1 MQGQNAGVSTSD
13 LRNRLLAILAAD
25 AVGYSRLMSL
35 DERAT
40 VAALDSARAIFREHV
55 AAHGGRVIDM
65 AGDSVLAVFKTATG
79 AVATALAVQRQL
91 ASSSADVP
99 DDHRMRFR
107 IGVHMGDL
115 IEKSDGTVYGDGV
128 NIAARLQA
136 LAEPGGISVSDAI
149 HGAVR
154 GKVPAGFEDK
164 GEQHVKNIAHAIRAW
179 RVSAEGTHPAQQ
191 PTPGTRSSDST
202 ATFGAGR
209 DGPSI
214 AVLPFANMSG
224 DPEQDY
230 FTDGVVEDIITALSR
245 FKSLFVIAR
254 NSSFVYKGK
263 AVDVRTVGRELGVR
277 YVLEGSVRKAG
288 NRIRVTCQL
297 IASENGAHLWADRY
311 DRDLVDLFEMQDDI
325 TRRVATAVD
334 PAIRGFE
341 TQAALRKH
349 PGNLGAWDHVLRGM
363 WHVYQYKK
371 NENAKGRA
379 EFESALARDPGYAP
393 AHAWLAATHLNDAW
407 FNWTDQHARSLSL
420 AQASASNAIRLD
432 DTEPQALAIAASV
445 DFFSSR
451 IDQAREK
458 FGRALE
464 LNPNSFN
471 ATYGYGGA
479 LNYSG
484 ECDAAEQFTQKAL
497 ELSPNDP
504 LVWNCLGSLAH
515 IYLNLRRYDDA
526 VATADRAIARRHGYV
541 FARAVKTAALAHA
554 GRVTQAAEALSAIRQ
569 IDAGFSLS
577 HLSHYPFVLSEQR
590 YHLYSGLAAAGLA
603 DPDATSAA
611 R

>member
-1 MQGQNAGVSTSD
+1 MSESALNH
-13 LRNRLLAILAAD
+13 RLAAILAAD
-25 AVGYSRLMSL
+25 AAGYSRLMSI
-35 DERAT
+35 DDKAT
-40 VAALDSARAIFREHV
+40 VAALDSARAVFRTQIE
-55 AAHGGRVIDM
+55 AQHGRIVDM
-65 AGDSVLAVFKTATG
+65 AGDSVLAVFGTAAG
-79 AVATALAVQRQL
+79 AVSAALAVQAQL
-91 ASSSADVP
+91 GALAEAEREDR
-99 DDHRMRFR
+99 RMQFR
-107 IGVHMGDL
+107 IGVHLGDV
-115 IEKSDGTVYGDGV
+115 IEKADGSVYGDGV
-128 NIAARLQA
+128 NIASRLQT
-136 LAEPGGISVSDAI
+136 LAEPGRITVSDAI

-154 GKVPAGFEDK
+154 GKVPAGFEDQ

-179 RVSAEGTHPAQQ
+179 RVSAQGAQPSPQ
-191 PTPGTRSSDST
+191 RTPGTRSSDST

-230 FTDGVVEDIITALSR
+230 FTDGMVEDIITALSR

-263 AVDVRTVGRELGVR
+263 AVDVRSVGRELGVR

-341 TQAALRKH
+341 MQAALRKH

-451 IDQAREK
+451 IDQARDK
-458 FGRALE
+458 YGRALE

-484 ECDAAEQFTQKAL
+484 ECDAAKQFTQKAL

-554 GRVTQAAEALSAIRQ
+554 GRATQAAEALSAIRQ

-590 YHLYSGLAAAGLA
+590 YHLYSGLTAAGLA

>member
-1 MQGQNAGVSTSD
+1 MSESALNH
-13 LRNRLLAILAAD
+13 RLAAILAAD
-25 AVGYSRLMSL
+25 AAGYSRLMSI
-35 DERAT
+35 DDKAT
-40 VAALDSARAIFREHV
+40 VAALDSARAVFRTQIE
-55 AAHGGRVIDM
+55 AQHGRIVDM
-65 AGDSVLAVFKTATG
+65 AGDSVLAVFGTAAG
-79 AVATALAVQRQL
+79 AVSAALAVQAQL
-91 ASSSADVP
+91 GALAEAEREDR
-99 DDHRMRFR
+99 RMQFR
-107 IGVHMGDL
+107 IGVHLGDV
-115 IEKSDGTVYGDGV
+115 IEKADGSVYGDGV
-128 NIAARLQA
+128 NIASRLQT
-136 LAEPGGISVSDAI
+136 LAEPGRITVSDAI

-154 GKVPAGFEDK
+154 GKLPAGFEDQ
-164 GEQHVKNIAHAIRAW
+164 GEQHVKNIAQAIRAW
-179 RVSAEGTHPAQQ
+179 RVSAQGEQPSPQ

-202 ATFGAGR
+202 ATFGAAR

-224 DPEQDY
+224 DPQQDY
-230 FTDGVVEDIITALSR
+230 FTDGMVEDIITALSR

-263 AVDVRTVGRELGVR
+263 AVDVRSVGRELGVR

-363 WHVYQYKK
+363 WHVNQYKK

-407 FNWTDQHARSLSL
+407 LNWTDQHARSLSL

-464 LNPNSFN
+464 LNPNSFF

-484 ECDAAEQFTQKAL
+484 ECDAAKQFTQKAL

-590 YHLYSGLAAAGLA
+590 YHLYSGLTAAGLA

>member
-1 MQGQNAGVSTSD
+1 MSD
-13 LRNRLLAILAAD
+13 SVLNHRLAAILAAD
-25 AVGYSRLMSL
+25 AAGYSRLMSI
-35 DERAT
+35 DGQAT
-40 VAALDSARAIFREHV
+40 VTALDSARAVFRTQIE
-55 AAHGGRVIDM
+55 AHHGRVVDM
-65 AGDSVLAVFKTATG
+65 AGDSVLAVFGTAAG
-79 AVATALAVQRQL
+79 AVSAALAVQAQL
-91 ASSSADVP
+91 GALAEAEREDR
-99 DDHRMRFR
+99 RMQFR
-107 IGVHMGDL
+107 IGVHLGDV
-115 IEKSDGTVYGDGV
+115 IEKADGSVYGDGV
-128 NIAARLQA
+128 NIAARLQT
-136 LAEPGGISVSDAI
+136 LAEPGRIIVSDAI

-154 GKVPAGFEDK
+154 GKLPAGFEDQ

-179 RVSAEGTHPAQQ
+179 RVSAQGAQPSPQ

-230 FTDGVVEDIITALSR
+230 FTDGMVEDIITALSR

-311 DRDLVDLFEMQDDI
+311 DRELADLFEMQDDI
-325 TRRVATAVD
+325 TRRVATSVD

-363 WHVYQYKK
+363 WHVNQYKK
-371 NENAKGRA
+371 NENAKGRE
-379 EFESALARDPGYAP
+379 EFVSALARDPGYAP
-393 AHAWLAATHLNDAW
+393 AHALLAATHLNDAW
-407 FNWTDQHARSLSL
+407 FNWTDQHAHSLSL

-451 IDQAREK
+451 IDQARDK
-458 FGRALE
+458 YGRALE
-464 LNPNSFN
+464 LNPNSFI

-484 ECDAAEQFTQKAL
+484 ECEAAERFTQKAL

-526 VATADRAIARRHGYV
+526 VAAADRAIARRQGYV
-541 FARAVKTAALAHA
+541 FGHAVKTAALAHA
-554 GRVTQAAEALSAIRQ
+554 GRATQAAEALCAIRR
-569 IDAGFSLS
+569 IDPGFSLS
-577 HLSHYPFVLSEQR
+577 RLSHYPFVLSEQR
-590 YHLYSGLAAAGLA
+590 HHLYSGLNAAGLA

-611 R
+611 Q